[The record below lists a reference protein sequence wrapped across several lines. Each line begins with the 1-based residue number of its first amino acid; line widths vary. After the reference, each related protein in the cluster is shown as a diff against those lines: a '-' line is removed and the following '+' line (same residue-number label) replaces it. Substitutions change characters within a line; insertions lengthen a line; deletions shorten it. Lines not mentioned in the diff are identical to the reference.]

1 MRFLIGLLSLLPVAP
16 AHIGSGDAVQP
27 RDTVSI
33 IESISPALP
42 DGVSVSIVGADTYVR
57 LESRGVA
64 VEVPGYESEPYLR
77 IDTNGVV
84 QFNDRSMTTLLNS
97 ERYGRV
103 ELSSFVASDVP
114 QWRTIATNGV
124 AMWHDHR
131 SHWMS
136 PLRPATIDDKG
147 TVQAFTIPMVVDG
160 VDTSISGTLYLRDKA
175 SPAWWLIGVVG
186 AVLIALAALR
196 ARRLFFLAIA
206 GISVCAFF
214 VGIAEYF
221 GLPDGARIT
230 PVLMLFSLAASVIA
244 IIALLPKSAENGGLV
259 AMSLN
264 AGAGATLV
272 VTAWLCSDQVR
283 AAYVPGL
290 SQEWLARISIPL
302 MAGAGI
308 VAVIDG
314 VVRIAFPR
322 QQLSVGS
329 VEI

>member
-1 MRFLIGLLSLLPVAP
+1 MRFLIGLLSLIPVAP

-27 RDTVSI
+27 RDTVSV
-33 IESISPALP
+33 IESVIPAFP

-57 LESRGVA
+57 LETRGVA
-64 VEVPGYESEPYLR
+64 VEVPGYEGEPYLR
-77 IDTNGVV
+77 IDTDGVV
-84 QFNDRSMTTLLNS
+84 QINDGSMTTLLNS

-103 ELSSFVASDVP
+103 EMSSFMATDVP
-114 QWRTIATNGV
+114 QWKTIATNGV

-136 PLRPATIDDKG
+136 PLRPATIDDQG
-147 TVQAFTIPMVVDG
+147 TVQEFTIPMLIGG
-160 VDTSISGTLYLRDKA
+160 VETSISGTLYLRDKA
-175 SPAWWLIGVVG
+175 SFAWWIFGVVG
-186 AVLIALAALR
+186 VAAIALAALR
-196 ARRLFFLAIA
+196 ARRMFFIAIA
-206 GISVCAFF
+206 AVSAFAF
-214 VGIAEYF
+214 LVGVAEYF

-230 PVLMLFSLAASVIA
+230 PVLMLFSLAATGVAS
-244 IIALLPKSAENGGLV
+244 IALLPKCAENGGLV

-290 SQEWLARISIPL
+290 SQEWLARIAIPV

-314 VVRIAFPR
+314 VIRIAFPR
-322 QQLSVGS
+322 QQINVGS
-329 VEI
+329 A